1 MITMIAYLV
10 LISLKIKK
18 QKYTIWRL
26 NGISMIKTY
35 RMIFLPFFIQYGALV
50 LYTTFMDAPFAWLQ
64 SLILFSILEIGMIFF
79 TLHRL
84 ERKEKATILKGE

>member
-1 MITMIAYLV
+1 
-10 LISLKIKK
+10 LKIKK

-26 NGISMIKTY
+26 NGMSMIKTY
-35 RMIFLPFFIQYGALV
+35 RMIFLPFFIQYGALI
-50 LYTTFMDAPFAWLQ
+50 LDTIFTDMPFAWIQ
-64 SLILFSILEIGMIFF
+64 SLSLFSILEIGMIFL